1 MMNGGRL
8 VVTRL
13 FQLAYRRFGTGGAA
27 AGERRFGVIGAGAR
41 GTGGSRKQSN
51 IIVRTAES
59 KRWLIVVLYAVAMA
73 WVEAAAVYYLRTLE
87 KRIEPYQP
95 NPLPMATGLGEA
107 ELIRE
112 LATMV
117 MLFTVGWLAGAT
129 WRGRLAYSV
138 LAFGI
143 WDIFYYFFLRA
154 MTGWPKS
161 LLDWDIL
168 FLIPLPWWGPVWA
181 PTSIALLMILWG
193 TFITQFE
200 RFPATL
206 GSISIASAGLGV
218 ALALFVFMADAL
230 RNADQGTEALRTMLP
245 ERFNWP
251 LFSVALALMA
261 LPLAAVARQQLRA
274 RGKVVS

>member
-1 MMNGGRL
+1 MSLTGFTPKTTKSGRRWL
-8 VVTRL
+8 VV
-13 FQLAYRRFGTGGAA
+13 A
-27 AGERRFGVIGAGAR
+27 
-41 GTGGSRKQSN
+41 
-51 IIVRTAES
+51 
-59 KRWLIVVLYAVAMA
+59 LYAVAMA
-73 WVEAAAVYYLRTLE
+73 WVEAAAVYYLRSLID
-87 KRIEPYQP
+87 RINPYQP
-95 NPLPMATGLGEA
+95 YPLPMAGGFGEA

-112 LATMV
+112 IATLI

-129 WRGRLAYSV
+129 WRARFGYSV
-138 LAFGI
+138 VAFGV
-143 WDIFYYFFLRA
+143 WDIFYYVFLRA

-206 GSISIASAGLGV
+206 GSKSLASAGLGV

-230 RNADQGTEALRTMLP
+230 RTADQGTEALRTMLP
-245 ERFNWP
+245 GWFNWP

-261 LPLAAVARQQLRA
+261 LPLATVARQQLRA
-274 RGKVVS
+274 RGK